1 MQKLLIS
8 LMIGGAALMAGCASN
23 PDSKYASIEHLSD
36 TERNQALKECFKSD
50 LNKDERQD
58 CLARYAPAE
67 VGYRC
72 ERRQVTG
79 TRFGERVCTTER
91 QREAERKHAMEAMS
105 RVSKNASRLAGP
117 EGG

>member
-23 PDSKYASIEHLSD
+23 PDSKYASIEHLSE
-36 TERNQALKECFKSD
+36 TERNEALKECFKSD
-50 LNKDERQD
+50 VTKDERQD

-67 VGYRC
+67 VGYKC

-79 TRFGERVCTTER
+79 TRFGERVCTTQR
-91 QREAERKHAMEAMS
+91 QREADRKSALETMD
-105 RVSKNASRLAGP
+105 RVSKNSARL
-117 EGG
+117 ESN